1 MNRYL
6 IVSGIVVLLICVG
19 LSGCTDNVL
28 NPEKNRFVGTL
39 VHKIITEYEN
49 RTETLIFFSYGT
61 TNQPFMPK

>member
-1 MNRYL
+1 MNR
-6 IVSGIVVLLICVG
+6 

-28 NPEKNRFVGTL
+28 NPEKNRFVGTW